1 MEWRSHTFVK
11 IVYVLKGRGT
21 FHLGRE
27 SILFDRGDVV
37 VVPPHM
43 RNRIEDDP
51 VSAASLY
58 VCCISSRLLKF
69 DPLIVPRLPAGRIG
83 GDGHFANRVASLLRR
98 MLLTQQRQ
106 HDLRPISM
114 VANAMRLIELILQ
127 SDAGKTDPQEGDDQT
142 ERQLLQHYIQN
153 LQSQFFEA
161 TTIEAAAETLG
172 IPRRSFTKLFAEQ
185 TGQSWLQYV
194 RCLAIGHAK
203 ERLRTTDVPI
213 PSIAFECGF
222 NDLST
227 FYRQFKSQVGK
238 SPAKYRQ
245 AAQSS

>member
-1 MEWRSHTFVK
+1 MDWRSHPFVK
-11 IVYVLKGRGT
+11 VVYVLKGRGT

-37 VVPPHM
+37 VVPPRM

-51 VSAASLY
+51 ASAASLY
-58 VCCISSRLLKF
+58 VCCVSSSLLKF
-69 DPLIVPRLPAGRIG
+69 DPSIVSRLQAGRVG

-98 MLLTQQRQ
+98 MILAQQRP
-106 HDLRPISM
+106 HDLRSIAM
-114 VANAMRLIELILQ
+114 VANAMRLIELIVQHDAEKTVPEDGADQ
-127 SDAGKTDPQEGDDQT
+127 S

-161 TTIEAAAETLG
+161 TTIEAAAENLG

-213 PSIAFECGF
+213 SSIAFECGF

-245 AAQSS
+245 QAQR